1 MTTSWTRVRLQLS
14 PWKVVINIISAHHI
28 VRRKLPE
35 ISLLS
40 QCPNTH
46 SLSSFLKDVSMVV
59 SSTIDFI
66 RSIQFVRGRFFPF
79 SVSDH
84 KVTFGECDTT
94 LLFYQLNTTATLIQV

>member
-1 MTTSWTRVRLQLS
+1 MTTSWTQVRLS
-14 PWKVVINIISAHHI
+14 SCPFKKIIIHFISAHHI
-28 VRRKLPE
+28 VKRKLPD

-66 RSIQFVRGRFFPF
+66 RSLQFVRGRFFPF
-79 SVSDH
+79 SISNH
-84 KVTFGECDTT
+84 KVTFGE
-94 LLFYQLNTTATLIQV
+94 